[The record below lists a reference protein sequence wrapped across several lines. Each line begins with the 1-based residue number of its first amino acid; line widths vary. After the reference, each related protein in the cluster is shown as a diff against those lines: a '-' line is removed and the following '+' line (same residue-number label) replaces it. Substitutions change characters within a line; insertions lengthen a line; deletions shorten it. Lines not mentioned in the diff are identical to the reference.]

1 MRKDWRDAA
10 LSGDCA
16 RLGAVLAD
24 GGDVDAKDK
33 FGQTALMLAATHG
46 RAGAVEILIGTGAD
60 LNVTAKYGLSAVM
73 LAVIN
78 KHEDIARTLADAG
91 ADLTLRGTGAAGFFD
106 RARPILPWKTANL
119 PLANSCGTQRP
130 TTLEMCA

>member
-16 RLGAVLAD
+16 CLDAVLAD

-33 FGQTALMLAATHG
+33 FGQTALMLAAMHG
-46 RAGAVEILIGTGAD
+46 QAGIVEILLGANAD
-60 LNVTAKYGLSAVM
+60 LDVTAKYGLSATM
-73 LAVIN
+73 LAVID
-78 KHEDIARTLADAG
+78 HHDAIAWDLAKAG

-106 RARPILPWKTANL
+106 KSAAD
-119 PLANSCGTQRP
+119 LA
-130 TTLEMCA
+130 LENDQPALAEFLQHAETGGA